1 MMNFYDKVKEAGK
14 QKKIRPLV
22 FTRKTQNLILKFAS
36 DTKSWDV
43 YEIQQHLKC
52 TDNKANAIWKEV
64 KKRRRELMLAVGV
77 EIDDASFKV
86 KGLQNILKTGVI
98 YLVEHE
104 LYSGWIKCGMTT
116 NMNTRL
122 KTYNC
127 SDPLKRFIVIASKVV
142 EDRRK
147 AEMQLIHDLK
157 AKADLQRGEWFRI
170 SKSEAIKIFDL
181 S

>member
-1 MMNFYDKVKEAGK
+1 VKEAGK
-14 QKKIRPLV
+14 QQKFRPLV
-22 FTRKTQNLILKFAS
+22 FTPKTQNLILKLAS

-43 YEIQQHLKC
+43 FEIQRHLKC

-64 KKRRRELMLAVGV
+64 KKRRRELMLAVGI
-77 EIDDASFKV
+77 EIDDTTFKV
-86 KGLQNILKTGVI
+86 KGLQNLLKTGVI

-104 LYSGWIKCGMTT
+104 LYPGWIKCGMTV

-127 SDPLKRFIVIASKVV
+127 SDPLKRFKFVTSKVV

-147 AEMQLIHDLK
+147 AELMLINNLK
-157 AKADLQRGEWFRI
+157 AKSDLQSGEWFRI
-170 SKSEAIKIFDL
+170 SKDEALKIFDL
-181 S
+181 F